1 MRKRIVS
8 YLLCAAMVLCTVV
21 GIGMPV
27 IAAEGEETEFVTNI
41 DEEFLLAGDTTWQ
54 ENFDYEID
62 GNYIVL
68 KKYTGNVEN
77 LDVPA
82 TATISGKQYK
92 VKLNDT
98 CSHMFYECGELKTIS
113 FSKDIDTSNVTDMS
127 SMFHSCSNLT
137 NLDISNFNT
146 SNVTNMSQMFSRDSN
161 LTNLD
166 VSHFNT
172 SNVTSMR
179 CMFNA
184 CSSLTKLDVSNFN
197 TSNVTDM
204 CGMFDCCSSLTK
216 LDVSNFNTSN
226 VTDMSCMFSWDSNL
240 TNLDVSHFNTSNV
253 TNMWHMFN
261 DCSSLTKLDVS
272 NFNTSNVT
280 NMSGMFAGCRGV
292 TKLDVSN
299 FNTSNVTDMSF
310 MFSNCYLKSIDLS
323 SFDTSNVTNM
333 EYMFGDCDML
343 ESLDLRSF
351 DMKKVENINGMFSGS
366 KNLKSIDMSTWN
378 LNKVKYNLVYEYD
391 NMFHLCSNL
400 YTIKTPLNLKEE
412 ISLPGTFVREDNPS
426 EEYTSLPMNQSISFT
441 LVKKDSGP
449 TPGGNDNVIDI
460 DTNNGTA
467 TIPDKIN
474 GGTTQIALYVTQSS
488 GVFRL
493 YNPVTY
499 EHYYT
504 KDQNE
509 VNHNVYEIG
518 GWQLEGNGE
527 ISVDANEQ
535 YAVPVYRLFNKTTN
549 THFYTT
555 DLTEAKTLA
564 ASGTMNYEGISHYV
578 YDKDSNVG
586 TVVHRICRVGST
598 DQLWTK
604 DANEINT
611 HTQVIGDFT
620 YVGPAWRSIDV

>member
-146 SNVTNMSQMFSRDSN
+146 SNVTNMSQMFSR
-161 LTNLD
+161 
-166 VSHFNT
+166 
-172 SNVTSMR
+172 
-179 CMFNA
+179 
-184 CSSLTKLDVSNFN
+184 
-197 TSNVTDM
+197 
-204 CGMFDCCSSLTK
+204 
-216 LDVSNFNTSN
+216 
-226 VTDMSCMFSWDSNL
+226 DSNL